1 MPGEQREQN
10 ERQVMKEFF
19 AFVRKEF
26 LHIFRD
32 RRTLLVL
39 IGLPTMLIVLFG
51 FAISTEIRNVNIG
64 LYSQDDDI
72 AVARL
77 MEKIDQSEYFT
88 YIGEYGSEEDV
99 DMAMRRGEIDAA
111 LMFGPNFAA
120 SLYSDAGA
128 DISVVADATNPNN
141 ASMEVMYLTGI
152 VADYFRDDV
161 EEAVAVR
168 MLASMSGDESGESV
182 PTAMPGTVGPQL
194 RMLYNP
200 QLKSSYNFVPGIMGL
215 ILLLICALMTS
226 VSIVREKETGSMEV
240 LLVSPIKPINIVLA
254 KMIPYFVIS
263 CAVLVNILLLTIFV
277 LKVPVAG
284 SFFWMILVSVIYI
297 ILSLGIGMLVSSL
310 VKTQIIATLI
320 CGMIFLV
327 PVMMFSGML
336 YPIESMPV
344 ALQWFAQ
351 TIPAKWFIE
360 AIRKI
365 MIEGVPVRYVTK
377 EILIMTG
384 MAVVIF
390 AAAVIKFKDRL
401 D

>member
-1 MPGEQREQN
+1 
-10 ERQVMKEFF
+10 MKEFS

-32 RRTLLVL
+32 TRTLLVL
-39 IGLPTMLIVLFG
+39 IGLPTALIVLFG
-51 FAISTEIRNVNIG
+51 FAISTEIRNVNVG
-64 LYSQDDDI
+64 LFSKSPD
-72 AVARL
+72 VFLSRL
-77 MEKIDQSEYFT
+77 MEKIDQSAYFT
-88 YIGEYGSEEDV
+88 YVADFPSETAV
-99 DMAMRRGEIDAA
+99 DEAMRRGEVDAV
-111 LMFGPNFAA
+111 LMFDDDF
-120 SLYSDAGA
+120 SSKMFSEDGA
-128 DISVVADATNPNN
+128 EVSVVVDATNPNN
-141 ASMEVMYLTGI
+141 ASMEVMYLSGI
-152 VADYFRDDV
+152 VSEYFKDDIMK
-161 EEAVAVR
+161 AVSLR
-168 MLASMSGDESGESV
+168 
-182 PTAMPGTVGPQL
+182 MPGGMAPMQAGGGLEPNV

-215 ILLLICALMTS
+215 ILMLICSLMTS

-240 LLVSPIKPINIVLA
+240 LLVSPVRPINIVLA
-254 KMIPYFVIS
+254 KMIPYFVIA
-263 CAVLVNILLLTIFV
+263 CVVLLNILFLTIFV

-336 YPIESMPV
+336 YPLESMP
-344 ALQWFAQ
+344 APLQWLAQ
-351 TIPAKWFIE
+351 IIPAKWFIE
-360 AIRKI
+360 AMRKI
-365 MIEGVPVRYVTK
+365 MIEGVPVRYVTT

-390 AAAVIKFKDRL
+390 AAAVAKFRDKL

>member
-1 MPGEQREQN
+1 
-10 ERQVMKEFF
+10 MKEFF

-32 RRTLLVL
+32 TRTLLVL
-39 IGLPTMLIVLFG
+39 IGLPTALIVLFG
-51 FAISTEIRNVNIG
+51 FAISTEIRNVNVG
-64 LYSQDDDI
+64 LFSKSPD
-72 AVARL
+72 VFLSRL
-77 MEKIDQSEYFT
+77 MEKIDQSAYFK
-88 YIGEYGSEEDV
+88 YVADYPSETAV
-99 DMAMRRGEIDAA
+99 DEAMRRGEVDAV
-111 LMFGPNFAA
+111 LMFDDDF
-120 SLYSDAGA
+120 SSKMFSEDGA
-128 DISVVADATNPNN
+128 EVSVVVDATNPNN
-141 ASMEVMYLTGI
+141 ASMEVMYLSGI
-152 VADYFRDDV
+152 VSEYFRDDIMK
-161 EEAVAVR
+161 AVSLR
-168 MLASMSGDESGESV
+168 
-182 PTAMPGTVGPQL
+182 MPGGMAAMQAGGGLEPNV

-215 ILLLICALMTS
+215 ILMLICSLMTS

-240 LLVSPIKPINIVLA
+240 LLVSPVRPINIVLA
-254 KMIPYFVIS
+254 KMIPYFVIA
-263 CAVLVNILLLTIFV
+263 CVVLLNILFLTIFV

-336 YPIESMPV
+336 YPLESMP
-344 ALQWFAQ
+344 APLQWLAQ
-351 TIPAKWFIE
+351 IIPAKWFIE
-360 AIRKI
+360 AMRKI
-365 MIEGVPVRYVTK
+365 MIEGVPVRYVTT

-390 AAAVIKFKDRL
+390 AAAVAKFRDKL

>member
-1 MPGEQREQN
+1 
-10 ERQVMKEFF
+10 MKEFF

-32 RRTLLVL
+32 RKTLLVL
-39 IGLPTMLIVLFG
+39 VGLPTVLIVLFG

-64 LYSQDDDI
+64 LLSLDDDI
-72 AVARL
+72 SVLRL
-77 MEKIDQSEYFT
+77 MDKIDRSEYFT
-88 YIGEYGSEEDV
+88 YVGRFDSENAVNE
-99 DMAMRRGEIDAA
+99 AMRRGEIDAA
-111 LMFGPNFAA
+111 LVFPAGFVPAMYGPE
-120 SLYSDAGA
+120 GA
-128 DISVVADATNPNN
+128 EVSVLVDATNPNN
-141 ASMEVMYLTGI
+141 ASMEVMYLSQIIYG
-152 VADYFRDDV
+152 YFGEDMQ
-161 EEAVAVR
+161 AA
-168 MLASMSGDESGESV
+168 AMSAGHSGGGGRIT
-182 PTAMPGTVGPQL
+182 PNL

-263 CAVLVNILLLTIFV
+263 CAILVNILLLTIFV
-277 LKVPVAG
+277 LKVPVEG
-284 SFFWMILVSVIYI
+284 SFFWMILISLIYI
-297 ILSLGIGMLVSSL
+297 ILSLGIGMFVSSI
-310 VKTQIIATLI
+310 VRTQITATLL

-351 TIPAKWFIE
+351 VIPAKWFIE

-365 MIEGVPVRYVTK
+365 MIEGVPVRYVTT
-377 EILIMTG
+377 EILIMVGLAVLFFTA
-384 MAVVIF
+384 AVV
-390 AAAVIKFKDRL
+390 KFKDRL

>member
-1 MPGEQREQN
+1 
-10 ERQVMKEFF
+10 MKEFF
-19 AFVRKEF
+19 SFVRKEF

-51 FAISTEIRNVNIG
+51 FAISTEIRNVNVG
-64 LYSQDDDI
+64 LFSEDSDM
-72 AVARL
+72 AVTRL
-77 MEKIDQSEYFT
+77 MEKIDRSEYFT
-88 YIGEYGSEEDV
+88 YIGKFPSEEALDE
-99 DMAMRRGEIDAA
+99 AMRQGRIDVA
-111 LMFGPNFAA
+111 LMFGKDFI
-120 SLYSDAGA
+120 SRLYSPDGA
-128 DISVVADATNPNN
+128 EVSVVADATNPNN
-141 ASMEVMYLTGI
+141 ATMEVMYLGNI
-152 VADYFRDDV
+152 ISEYFRSDIAG
-161 EEAVAVR
+161 AVSVR
-168 MLASMSGDESGESV
+168 MSSPDADASDVVIPAYAGRLEPNM
-182 PTAMPGTVGPQL
+182 

-215 ILLLICALMTS
+215 ILMLICSLMTS

-240 LLVSPIKPINIVLA
+240 LLVSPVRPLNIVLA
-254 KMIPYFVIS
+254 KMIPYFVIA
-263 CAVLVNILLLTIFV
+263 CVVLLNILLLTIFV

-320 CGMIFLV
+320 CGMLFLV

-344 ALQWFAQ
+344 PLQWLAQ
-351 TIPAKWFIE
+351 IIPAKWFIE

-365 MIEGVPVRYVTK
+365 MIEGVPVRYVTT

-384 MAVVIF
+384 MAVAF
-390 AAAVIKFKDRL
+390 FSAAVLKFRDKL

>member
-1 MPGEQREQN
+1 
-10 ERQVMKEFF
+10 MKEFF

-32 RRTLLVL
+32 RKTLLVL

-64 LYSQDDDI
+64 FFSPQED
-72 AVARL
+72 AVLSRL
-77 MEKIDQSEYFT
+77 ADKIDQSGYFT
-88 YIGEYGSEEDV
+88 SVGWMRSEAEIDE
-99 DMAMRRGEIDAA
+99 AMRQGRIDVA
-111 LMFGPNFAA
+111 LMFGSDFT
-120 SLYSDAGA
+120 SGLYSPEGA
-128 DISVVADATNPNN
+128 VVSVVTDATNPNN
-141 ASMEVMYLTGI
+141 ASMEVMYLASI
-152 VADYFRDDV
+152 INEYFSSDISRSV
-161 EEAVAVR
+161 SMR
-168 MLASMSGDESGESV
+168 MAASATMSSASGMLV
-182 PTAMPGTVGPQL
+182 PNL

-215 ILLLICALMTS
+215 ILMLICSLMTS

-240 LLVSPIKPINIVLA
+240 LLVSPVRPINIVLA
-254 KMIPYFVIS
+254 KMIPYFVIA
-263 CAVLVNILLLTIFV
+263 CVVLLNILLLTIFV

-310 VKTQIIATLI
+310 VRTQIIATLI

-351 TIPAKWFIE
+351 VIPAKWFIE

-365 MIEGVPVRYVTK
+365 MIEGVPVRYVTT
-377 EILIMTG
+377 EILVMTG
-384 MAVVIF
+384 MAAMF
-390 AAAVIKFKDRL
+390 FTAAVVKFKDKL
-401 D
+401 